1 MMLTLKDGIL
11 RGAAI
16 QALAAS
22 STTTAVALKSRF
34 RCMMRFSEVFF
45 SVLIV
50 EFIGA

>member
-11 RGAAI
+11 RGAI

-34 RCMMRFSEVFF
+34 RCMMRFSEVSF

-50 EFIGA
+50 ELIGA